1 LRLFTQRRREYRDA
15 PAVSRWHA
23 LFGALFILASAVVVA
38 KLADLQFDRYFYVAA
53 VVAVVILIGSKQRL
67 AYICAAFAWMGLRL
81 LIAGAFAA
89 KWWALGV
96 GALFLGIAYAAVVI
110 GESREKYDSI
120 TNYWRR

>member
-1 LRLFTQRRREYRDA
+1 MRLFTQRRLAYKDA

-38 KLADLQFDRYFYVAA
+38 KLADLQFDRFFYVAA
-53 VVAVVILIGSKQRL
+53 VFVVVILVGSKQRL
-67 AYICAAFAWMGLRL
+67 AYVCAAFAWMGLRL
-81 LIAGAFAA
+81 LIAGAFAT
-89 KWWALGV
+89 KWWAFGV
-96 GALFLGIAYAAVVI
+96 GALFLGLAYAVVVI